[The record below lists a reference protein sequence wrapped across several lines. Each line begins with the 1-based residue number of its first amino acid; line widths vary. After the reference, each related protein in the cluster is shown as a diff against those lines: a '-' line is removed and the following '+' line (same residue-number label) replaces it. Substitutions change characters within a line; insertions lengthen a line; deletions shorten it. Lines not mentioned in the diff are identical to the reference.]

1 MTSYGYA
8 LQGGGLATYDWRVCD
23 GSQPYLAI
31 HNSRIH
37 DNQAAKVS
45 PPITPLMQIQRPTL
59 RWRVAPCSL
68 LLLISGWWTVPW
80 F

>member
-8 LQGGGLATYDWRVCD
+8 LQGGGLATNKYSWDRS

-37 DNQAAKVS
+37 DNQAAQVS
-45 PPITPLMQIQRPTL
+45 PPITPLMQIQ
-59 RWRVAPCSL
+59 
-68 LLLISGWWTVPW
+68 
-80 F
+80 